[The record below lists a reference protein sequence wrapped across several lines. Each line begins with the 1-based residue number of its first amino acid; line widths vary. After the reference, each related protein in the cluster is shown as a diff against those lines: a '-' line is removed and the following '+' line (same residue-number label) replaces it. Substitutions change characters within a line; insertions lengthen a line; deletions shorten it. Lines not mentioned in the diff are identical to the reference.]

1 MACFPTRRA
10 RLTCEKKFQKSIKRK
25 ATIPNIPQTTVTP
38 AIKQSPKTLE
48 SRKNPSFPLKLDR
61 KESVCYQRHLK
72 GKVCFVYLQDP
83 WNVFGRISHRI
94 TLFRS
99 VMRITLENSEWISQ
113 RQSQSH
119 KKTYK
124 QIPEWGTKTRR
135 FKTNCAEKGHRKSF
149 EKVSPSPWV
158 ETLWYSN

>member
-48 SRKNPSFPLKLDR
+48 SRKKRKFSFKTGSKEKRLLPKTPKR
-61 KESVCYQRHLK
+61 KSLLR
-72 GKVCFVYLQDP
+72 YLQDP

-135 FKTNCAEKGHRKSF
+135 FKTNCAEKDHRKSF